1 MRIRFIIKIDSISLA
16 CMTARLE
23 VWGGGGG
30 GGGGRRQEPR
40 HTVSVLPSGP
50 GESSGE

>member
-1 MRIRFIIKIDSISLA
+1 MRVRFIIKIDSISLA

-23 VWGGGGG
+23 LWGGGW
-30 GGGGRRQEPR
+30 GGGRRQEPR